1 MVIRKEGKYSM
12 EWKDR
17 IDSYQKKREEIEI
30 GNITK
35 NNIQHSKGKLTA
47 RERIAELLDKNTFCE
62 MYTYMESRSKE
73 FDMDIK
79 KALGDGVIVGYGK
92 ILGQTV
98 FIISEDFTIMGGTV
112 GEQHAIKICK
122 ILEAAKKSK
131 SPVVFI
137 HDSGGARIEEG
148 IDSLEGYAKIFRNQ
162 VEVSGIIPQIA
173 LVIGPCAGGAC
184 YGPALCDFII
194 TVKEITRMFI
204 TGPDVVK
211 AAIGEVITAEEL
223 GDAKVH
229 SEKSGVAHFYCE
241 NEKEAYDT
249 TKSLLKY
256 ICNIKQDNCKAKK
269 LILKD
274 KSITDL
280 VPVNSKKVYDMTK
293 VIEMIIDKNCFLE
306 IQKDFAPNIIIGFA
320 QINSRTVGIV
330 ANQPRVNAGT
340 IDCNSSDKAAR
351 FVRFCDS
358 FSIPIISFVD
368 VPGYFPGSK
377 QEYSGIIRHGAKL
390 IYAFAEASVLKI
402 SIIIRKAYGGAYIA
416 MNSKGLGADFVY
428 AWPTAEIAVMGGEAA
443 VKILGRNKTEDEKY
457 EIKHLYDDANLTPY
471 LAGKRGYVTDIIEPR
486 QTREKIVSALE
497 FSDEYN
503 STKKTHGNIPL

>member
-1 MVIRKEGKYSM
+1 M
-12 EWKDR
+12 EWKDK
-17 IDSYQKKREEIEI
+17 IDSYQKKRKGIEI
-30 GNITK
+30 GNIQK
-35 NNIQHSKGKLTA
+35 KYIQHSKGKLTA
-47 RERIAELLDKNTFCE
+47 RERIAELLDKDTFFE

-73 FDMDIK
+73 FDMDSK
-79 KALGDGVIVGYGK
+79 KSLGDGVIAGYGK
-92 ILGQTV
+92 ILGKKV

-122 ILEAAKKSK
+122 VLEAAKKSK
-131 SPVVFI
+131 APVIFI

-162 VEVSGIIPQIA
+162 VELSGVIPQIA
-173 LVIGPCAGGAC
+173 LVLGPCAGGAC

-211 AAIGEVITAEEL
+211 AAIGEDITSEKL

-256 ICNIKQDNCKAKK
+256 IYNIKQDGYKAQRS
-269 LILKD
+269 ILKD
-274 KSITDL
+274 ERITDL
-280 VPVNSKKVYDMTK
+280 VPANPKKVYDMKK
-293 VIEMIIDKNCFLE
+293 VIDMIIDKNNFLE
-306 IQKDFAPNIIIGFA
+306 IQKYFAPNIIIGFA
-320 QINSRTVGIV
+320 QINCKTVGIV
-330 ANQPRVNAGT
+330 ANQPKVNAGT

-377 QEYSGIIRHGAKL
+377 QEYAGIIRHGAKL
-390 IYAFAEASVLKI
+390 IYAFAEASVLKL
-402 SIIIRKAYGGAYIA
+402 SVIIRKAYGGAYIA

-443 VKILGRNKTEDEKY
+443 VEILGKNKTDEEKD
-457 EIKHLYDDANLTPY
+457 EIKRKYDDLNLTPY
-471 LAGKRGYVTDIIEPR
+471 LAGKRGYVTDIINPK
-486 QTREKIVSALE
+486 QTREKIASVLE

-503 STKKTHGNIPL
+503 RDKKVHGNIPL